1 MPQALASYVGLALF
15 QAGASLAVV
24 NAVTFALAGTIGRI
38 AIGIGASLVAGAL
51 FRAPRTP
58 AIKPAESQ
66 TEIQNEVAPRR
77 VTIGT
82 MRVSG
87 ARFWARTVTSDPDT
101 LYLGWVIN
109 HGRIE
114 AVTEWRIDDNPVAIN
129 AGTGEVLT
137 EPYNNNGSDE
147 VHYILHRLGLATE
160 TKYSELNTNFSV
172 DEARGDGLATI
183 LAKFNNW
190 EDAETQ
196 IEVFPHGLPTVT
208 ATIQGQV
215 LFDPRD
221 AAHDRTDETTW
232 EYSDNPVVFLLNYMF
247 VLADGFGMPWE
258 RVADNLAEW
267 EAAMDACDAAVDLN
281 AGGTESRYRCAF
293 SYYLTDDPVD
303 VVARALATCDG
314 RIWTRRTGQIGITV
328 GVFTEPTVTIESRDI
343 VGAEITR
350 GQDRLDAIEAVVA
363 SYLSPDHGYKE
374 QQAESW
380 PTAAIAAALTED
392 RALALDLSAVPSHT
406 QARRLMKRSY
416 TVVRPDW
423 HGTITTNL
431 AGLRAIDERYIRVR
445 LDALDIDTTFE
456 VRSFEFD
463 PAAMQVTME
472 ISQVESTIDDWDEA
486 TEEGTAPSIPEVTR
500 IISVSIGTRF
510 GDMTAQGGLAAAFDG
525 QTSESAGFCAAKTA
539 STAFIG
545 KTFTSPRIITGARMW
560 PSNNLG
566 FDGGGAITM
575 TFQLRGSNG
584 SAPANAAAAATDGDL
599 LATVSLGADTG
610 SVQSFDAS
618 ANETAYDNVWMYLSF
633 SSGANEKYVAE
644 IELTERVAL

>member
-38 AIGIGASLVAGAL
+38 AIGVGLSLAAGAL

-66 TEIQNEVAPRR
+66 TEVQNEVAPRR

-82 MRVSG
+82 TRVSG
-87 ARFWARTVTSDPDT
+87 TRFWARTVTSDPDT

-114 AVTEWRIDDNPVAIN
+114 AVLEWRIDDNPVAID
-129 AGTGEVLT
+129 GSTGEVLT
-137 EPYNNNGSDE
+137 EPYDSNGSDE
-147 VHYILHRLGLATE
+147 VHFILHRLGLATE
-160 TKYSELNTNFSV
+160 TKYSELNSNFSV
-172 DEARGDGLATI
+172 DNARGDGLATI

-196 IEVFPHGLPTVT
+196 LEVFPHGLPQVT

-215 LFDPRD
+215 LYDPRD
-221 AAHDRTDETTW
+221 SGHDRADETTW

-247 VLADGFGMPWE
+247 VLPDGFGMPWE

-267 EAAMDACDAAVDLN
+267 TAAMDACDVAVNLN
-281 AGGTESRYRCAF
+281 GGGTEARYRCAF

-314 RIWTRRTGQIGITV
+314 RIWTRRTGQIGIAV
-328 GVFTEPTVTIESRDI
+328 GVFAEPTVTIESRDI

-350 GQDRLDAIEAVVA
+350 GQDRLDAIEAVIA

-380 PTAAIAAALTED
+380 PTAAVAAALTED
-392 RALALDLSAVPSHT
+392 RTLAIDLSAVPSHG
-406 QARRLMKRSY
+406 QARRLMKRAY
-416 TVVRPDW
+416 TVARPDW
-423 HGTITTNL
+423 HGQITTNL

-445 LDALDIDTTFE
+445 LDALEIDTTFE

-472 ISQVESTIDDWDEA
+472 ISQVESAIDDWDET
-486 TEEGTAPSIPEVTR
+486 TEEGTAPTVPEVTR
-500 IISVSIGTRF
+500 IINRLSGTRI
-510 GDMTAQGGLAAAFDG
+510 GDMTGQAGLAASYDG
-525 QTSESAGFCAAKTA
+525 VTSSAAGSCAAKTA
-539 STAFIG
+539 STAFNG
-545 KTFTSPRIITGARMW
+545 KAFNSPRIFIGARVW
-560 PSNNLG
+560 PSNNQG
-566 FDGGGAITM
+566 FDAGGAVTM
-575 TFQLRGSNG
+575 TLQLRASNG
-584 SAPANAAAAATDGDL
+584 SPPANATAAATDGDL
-599 LATVSLGADTG
+599 LATVNLGSDTT
-610 SVQSFDAS
+610 SVQTFDAS
-618 ANETAYDNVWMYLSF
+618 ANETAYDNVWIYLSA
-633 SSGANEKYVAE
+633 STGDEKYFAE
-644 IELTERVAL
+644 VELTERVPL